1 MTRYPVKDK
10 VAFAG
15 TGASAFSRDSGGRS
29 QLSLCAEA
37 CTRAIRDAGLTAADI
52 DGIAGAIPI
61 AYKVQSTVGIPETT
75 WWTSPPQEGSFV
87 QVILEAMNAVYS
99 GACTTALV
107 YHTFYRLPWASRA
120 AAKDPFRRM
129 LSIAGGI
136 SDAPENVWGS
146 VGYTAWASRY
156 LHEYGA
162 SREDFGLVAINS
174 RSNAGRNPH
183 AVLQTPITMDD
194 YLAAR
199 MIRWPLSLLDMDIP
213 IDGAIAFVITTA
225 ERARDLPRRPVLIHA
240 ATAGVIG
247 RNEEDQT
254 PGLRN
259 HGQRVSVET
268 LRARSD
274 LWLDD
279 IDVYYPYDGFSF
291 ITLSWL
297 EAIGWCGPGEAGAF
311 IRDNWD
317 DKTNSLVINGRIP
330 VNTHGGSLS
339 EGGTQGAG
347 HIREAVLQLQ
357 GEAGDRQVPDART
370 AVLTPGGFF
379 FNAHGL
385 VLRTE

>member
-15 TGASAFSRDSGGRS
+15 TGATAFSRDSGERS

-37 CTRAIRDAGLTAADI
+37 CTRAIEDAGLTAADI
-52 DGIAGAIPI
+52 DGIAGAVPI
-61 AYKVQSTVGIPETT
+61 AYKVQSALGIPETT

-99 GACTTALV
+99 GACNTVIA

-129 LSIAGGI
+129 LSITGGV
-136 SDAPENVWGS
+136 SPAPEDVWGS

-156 LHEYGA
+156 LYEYGA
-162 SREDFGLVAINS
+162 SREDFGLVAVNS
-174 RSNAGRNPH
+174 RSNAGRNPN
-183 AVLQTPITMDD
+183 AVMRSPIGMDD

-199 MIRWPLSLLDMDIP
+199 MIRWPLSLLDMDVP
-213 IDGAIAFVITTA
+213 IDGAVAFVITTA
-225 ERARDLPRRPVLIHA
+225 ERARDLPGRPVLIHA
-240 ATAGVIG
+240 ATAGVID

-259 HGQRVSVET
+259 HGQRVTVET

-279 IDVYYPYDGFSF
+279 MDVYYPYDGFSF

-297 EAIGWCGPGEAGAF
+297 EAIGLCGPGEAGAF

-317 DKTNSLVINGRIP
+317 DKTNSLVIHGRVP

-347 HIREAVLQLQ
+347 HIREAVLQLR
-357 GEAGDRQVPDART
+357 GEAGERQVPGAGT
-370 AVLTPGGFF
+370 AILTPGGFF

-385 VLRTE
+385 VLRAE